1 MHPVLIAALA
11 FAGVLVMKKAMAS
24 SSPGGFGG
32 GNVQSFLPSTPRD
45 ANIWDLL
52 AAGQVALPDFT
63 TVQSER
69 DGHMVEIY
77 AANDALRMG
86 LGGYRMMVSHE
97 LAQALA
103 DATGTFLPTTRMSDM
118 AWLSIPPAQR
128 LGPVTS
134 ASDVT
139 MDDEATAQKT
149 SAQIDQAMVGKG
161 IPPGGFVRVV
171 GKEWVTSEKLLEPEG
186 TPPDGCLLDFMGRP
200 IANMRGPVQGGVQ
213 KRFPGTVAGANFG
226 WQWAQGTSKTPGGLP
241 CIQSVGRRHDVNHF
255 DYSQLL
261 TLYQP
266 TCSIDGTGMN
276 VEDVL
281 LNPDLAYLLSDEVV
295 KGQACRVTRHPAFPR
310 VG

>member
-1 MHPVLIAALA
+1 MNPVLIAALA
-11 FAGVLVMKKAMAS
+11 VTGLLIAKKAMAS
-24 SSPGGFGG
+24 SSPTGGCGSVS
-32 GNVQSFLPSTPRD
+32 NFLPSTPRD
-45 ANIWDLL
+45 ANIWELL

-69 DGHMVEIY
+69 DGHIVEIY

-103 DATGTFLPTTRMSDM
+103 DATGTILPTTRMSDM
-118 AWLSIPPAQR
+118 AFLSVPPAQR

-134 ASDVT
+134 DSDVT

-161 IPPGGFVRVV
+161 VPVGGFVRCV
-171 GKEWVTSEKLLEPEG
+171 GKEWVTSEKLLEDEG

-200 IANMRGPVQGGVQ
+200 IANVRSPVQGGVQ

-226 WQWAQGTSKTPGGLP
+226 WQWSQGSSKTPGGLP
-241 CIQSVGRRHDVNHF
+241 CVQSVGRRHGTDHF

-281 LNPDLAYLLSDEVV
+281 LNPELAYLLSDEVV